1 MTDLKDGT
9 RRQSKTISR
18 REFLGGTLAAAATIS
33 IVPRNVLGGP
43 GFTAPSDKLNIAC
56 IGVTGKGFSDILSIA
71 SENVVALCDVDDTKM
86 IDFCSRAGRRSE
98 EAKTWLDK
106 AKRYRDFRRMLD
118 EMGNTIDAVT
128 VSTPDHTHAVAA
140 VAAIRM
146 KKHAFV
152 QKPLTHTVAEARLL
166 AEEAEKYGV
175 TTQMG
180 NQGHASEEARLI
192 NEWIWDGAIGAV
204 REVHCW
210 TNRPV
215 WPQNIERPKETPPVP
230 SSLDWDLWLGPS
242 PERPFHPCY
251 HPFAWR
257 GWWDFGSG
265 VVGDMGAHIMDHPY
279 WALKL
284 GAPKTVTATTTPFNG
299 ETYPVASI
307 ITCQFPERGDMP
319 PVKLMWYDGGLMP
332 PRPEE
337 LEPGRRM
344 GDDNG
349 GVIFIGDRGK
359 LMCSC
364 YGANPR
370 LFPETA
376 MQAYTRPAKTIPRSP
391 GISAEWIG
399 ACKAGVKSTTD
410 FSYSGPLT
418 EAMLLGNIAIRMK
431 EKNTVLE
438 WDPVNMKFPN
448 CPEADEFVRMP
459 YRQGW
464 EI

>member
-1 MTDLKDGT
+1 MKEQKGGAG
-9 RRQSKTISR
+9 RPSKALSR

-71 SENVVALCDVDDTKM
+71 SENVVALCDVDDSKM
-86 IDFCSRAGRRSE
+86 IDFCSRAARRSE
-98 EAKTWLDK
+98 DAKVWLDK
-106 AKRYRDFRRMLD
+106 TRKYRDFRRMLD

-140 VAAIRM
+140 LAAIRM

-166 AEEAEKYGV
+166 AEEAKKYGV

-192 NEWIWDGAIGAV
+192 NEWILDGAIGPV

-230 SSLDWDLWLGPS
+230 STLDWNLWLGPS
-242 PERPFHPCY
+242 PERPYHPCY

-284 GAPKTVTATTTPFNG
+284 GAPKTVTASTTAFND
-299 ETYPVASI
+299 ETYPIASI
-307 ITCQFPERGDMP
+307 LTYQFPERESMP
-319 PVKLMWYDGGLMP
+319 AVKLMWYDGGLMP

-349 GVIFIGDRGK
+349 GVLFIGDRGK

-364 YGANPR
+364 YGSNPR
-370 LFPETA
+370 LIPETA
-376 MQAYTRPAKTIPRSP
+376 MQAYTRPAKTLPRSK
-391 GISAEWIG
+391 GISAEWTE
-399 ACKAGVKSTTD
+399 ACKAGTQSTTD

-418 EAMLLGNIAIRMK
+418 EAMLLGNIAIRVK
-431 EKNTVLE
+431 QKNIVLE

-464 EI
+464 TL